1 MTARA
6 PLVVIAGRK
15 QEMPATDVV
24 APANLGSGTGD
35 ATKVLRGDSTWD
47 TQWQFGEVAMFAHS
61 MG

>member
-1 MTARA
+1 MTTRA
-6 PLVVIAGRK
+6 PLVVIVGRK

-47 TQWQFGEVAMFAHS
+47 VQMTQSSLAMFAHS